1 MNDDEKAKPPKT
13 KATKQAV
20 FDYCDLL
27 AAQGFRGDFYK
38 EIAEHFGSGPKTFG
52 PHFQAWKAGR
62 PNADEW
68 MMTEAAQAIA
78 QEFTQ
83 KIWAETWHLAQ
94 SKLAVS
100 LQDLNTK
107 LRSALAIG
115 SEYEKSSS
123 KLSEELETAN
133 AQAIKDADDA
143 LEIASGLKKT
153 QDELAEARKVQA
165 AHDLLLEKFESLQT
179 QLRDTERQLDRLQGK
194 YEAMLEKRGD
204 V

>member
-38 EIAEHFGSGPKTFG
+38 AIAKHFGSGPDTFG

-62 PNADEW
+62 PNPGEW

-78 QEFTQ
+78 QEFIQ
-83 KIWAETWHLAQ
+83 KIWGETCNLAQ

-100 LQDLNTK
+100 LHDLNTK
-107 LRSALAIG
+107 LSSALAVG
-115 SEYEKSSS
+115 TEYEKSSTQLS
-123 KLSEELETAN
+123 DKLVAAN
-133 AQAIKDADDA
+133 ERAIKDANDA
-143 LEIASGLKKT
+143 LEIASELKQT
-153 QDELAEARKVQA
+153 QDELTEARKVQV
-165 AHDLLLEKFESLQT
+165 AHDLLLIKHESLQEK
-179 QLRDTERQLDRLQGK
+179 LRDTERQLDRLHGK
-194 YEAMLEKRGD
+194 YDAMMEKRGD
-204 V
+204 A

>member
-1 MNDDEKAKPPKT
+1 MNDDEKAKSPRT

-38 EIAEHFGSGPKTFG
+38 AIGKHFGSGPDTFG

-68 MMTEAAQAIA
+68 MMTDAAQAIV

-83 KIWAETWHLAQ
+83 KIWAETCHLAQ

-107 LRSALAIG
+107 LRSAQAIG
-115 SEYEKSSS
+115 NEYEKSST
-123 KLSEELETAN
+123 KLSEDLAAAN
-133 AQAIKDADDA
+133 ERAIKDASDA
-143 LEIASGLKKT
+143 LEIASELKKT
-153 QDELAEARKVQA
+153 QDELAEARKVQT
-165 AHDLLLEKFESLQT
+165 AHESLLVKYESLQEK
-179 QLRDTERQLDRLQGK
+179 LRDTERQLDRLQGK
-194 YEAMLEKRGD
+194 YDAMMETRGD